1 MNFNDDG
8 TVLPSFLLSHH
19 DKGAM
24 DGFNKTYRNT
34 SLKVGVILNTYP
46 VGKDGNRT
54 GLATEYDVV
63 CIEQNE
69 DRGATTI
76 LYKNCVSMASLG
88 GIADFVDRTLR
99 ARKSKNY
106 TGDAVRLNQQD
117 GSVVLVLCLDGSA
130 DKAIILGGFPHPDR
144 KSTLVN
150 DQPRLEGE
158 YNGANVKVE
167 NDGSVTF
174 TFRGATDN
182 KGVPTDASQGPTVA
196 KIEKDGSFEINHKT
210 VTFRLDKKG
219 VVTVKSDGDINVT
232 TGGKANVKATGDAT
246 IDAGG
251 KATVKSGGD
260 TVINAG
266 GDCNV
271 TASGKAVVKASEI
284 DLNGSAGMV
293 LTTVTDPVVD
303 TIFGAPT
310 QGIPTVKGG

>member
-19 DKGAM
+19 DKGMM

-34 SLKVGVILNTYP
+34 SLKVGVVMNTYP

-54 GLATEYDVV
+54 GLSTEYDVV

-76 LYKNCVSMASLG
+76 LYKNCISMAALG
-88 GIADFVDRTLR
+88 GIADFLDKTIR
-99 ARKSKNY
+99 ARKSKSY

-117 GSVVLVLCLDGSA
+117 GSIVLILCLDGSA
-130 DKAIILGGFPHPDR
+130 DKAVVLGGFPHPDR

-167 NDGSVTF
+167 NDGSTTF
-174 TFRGATDN
+174 TFRGATDS
-182 KGVPTDASQGPTVA
+182 KGVPTDPSQGPTVA
-196 KIEKDGSFEINHKT
+196 KVEKDGSFQISHKT
-210 VTFRLDKKG
+210 VTFRLDKG
-219 VVTVKSDGDINVT
+219 GTVTVKT
-232 TGGKANVKATGDAT
+232 TGDVNV
-246 IDAGG
+246 DAGG
-251 KATVKSGGD
+251 KANVKSGGD
-260 TVINAG
+260 TVVNAG
-266 GDCNV
+266 GACNI
-271 TASGKAVVKASEI
+271 TAGGKAVITASEVDI
-284 DLNGSAGMV
+284 NGSGGKV

-310 QGIPTVKGG
+310 QGVPTVKAGG